1 MITFSST
8 KIPDSVDWSA
18 AQLSVSCVPSQRQIS
33 EIGDKFYCLNKSH
46 FILQAAGKNIRLCV
60 MNNLLPRAI
69 HMSEKYDLKG
79 STYKRKA
86 SKHELAKSSPTFKD
100 LDFKDK
106 NQDGIYLEAD
116 TYDALLKTMRRDC
129 RVSIELR

>member
-1 MITFSST
+1 
-8 KIPDSVDWSA
+8 
-18 AQLSVSCVPSQRQIS
+18 
-33 EIGDKFYCLNKSH
+33 
-46 FILQAAGKNIRLCV
+46 

-100 LDFKDK
+100 LDFKEK
-106 NQDGIYLEAD
+106 NSDGILLEAD
-116 TYDALLKTMRRDC
+116 THEALVKTLRRDC
-129 RVSIELR
+129 RVCMLKSLIRCLDSGSKVHQYIGLFLYSFPIQKKPMYWSRSKADEKM

>member
-1 MITFSST
+1 
-8 KIPDSVDWSA
+8 
-18 AQLSVSCVPSQRQIS
+18 
-33 EIGDKFYCLNKSH
+33 
-46 FILQAAGKNIRLCV
+46 

-100 LDFKDK
+100 LDFKEK
-106 NQDGIYLEAD
+106 NSDGILLEAD
-116 TYDALLKTMRRDC
+116 THEALVKTLRRDC
-129 RVSIELR
+129 RVCMLKSLIRCFDFGSKVDQCIGLFLFSSPIQNEANVLV